1 MNRFASLLILWC
13 LAPTACVIS
22 APAFA
27 DPSEDKVLAR
37 IEALEK
43 KNNELV
49 NANAALRVRVS
60 RLESSRSTRT
70 GLSEP
75 PRQKG
80 SPTAASAEQGEF
92 HDGQPASFWQPRF
105 EGSATL
111 LYLQPGGGNLQFGT
125 LVTPLPLPSP
135 NWANQ
140 SLDPKLSPAF
150 RVGFAY
156 LPTPSDDVEVDWTH
170 LSSGANSS
178 FAGSPTQM
186 VGPPFLIGPGADSY
200 KRGQGDASFAYDSVT
215 ADGGHTFCAACAFQL
230 QVFAGLEFARIGQNV
245 GGTFESYD
253 GSNTSGYTN
262 SSLFTGIG
270 PRMGTKAQYDVG
282 NFQFAGE
289 LAAAALVGRSQ
300 GQINFATY
308 STSAGSGIPEPN
320 NQSLTSPNATQV
332 VPAVE
337 ANLNVAYAFP
347 PTAYGQLKLEL
358 GYQAAVYSN
367 AINQYSL
374 TQVATPPVVGTV
386 GVFLATQQHLLSDFT
401 VQGPYASAKL
411 EF

>member
-1 MNRFASLLILWC
+1 
-13 LAPTACVIS
+13 
-22 APAFA
+22 
-27 DPSEDKVLAR
+27 
-37 IEALEK
+37 
-43 KNNELV
+43 
-49 NANAALRVRVS
+49 
-60 RLESSRSTRT
+60 
-70 GLSEP
+70 
-75 PRQKG
+75 
-80 SPTAASAEQGEF
+80 
-92 HDGQPASFWQPRF
+92 
-105 EGSATL
+105 L

-170 LSSGANSS
+170 LSSGAKSS

-289 LAAAALVGRSQ
+289 LAVAALVGRSQ
-300 GQINFATY
+300 GQINFATIPHRRLGHTRAQQ
-308 STSAGSGIPEPN
+308 SVLDVAKRNASGSRSRGQPKCGLRVSAHRLRTIKARAWLSGGSLFECHKSILADPSRDAPRCWDCRFRRSRPGI
-320 NQSLTSPNATQV
+320 T
-332 VPAVE
+332 
-337 ANLNVAYAFP
+337 
-347 PTAYGQLKLEL
+347 G
-358 GYQAAVYSN
+358 
-367 AINQYSL
+367 
-374 TQVATPPVVGTV
+374 
-386 GVFLATQQHLLSDFT
+386 
-401 VQGPYASAKL
+401 
-411 EF
+411 